1 MSRRSPLAILSA
13 TAVLLLAPASASLV
27 EDSTAGFVSY
37 QFDGDTHHDAPDLCA
52 NAAPA
57 WSLPLGGATDGLLVP
72 PDDLSDHYVLEVTGP
87 AVGKRISVDVASVA
101 DVPELGLSVFVPG
114 CGSTVLD
121 LVNWPTPE
129 PSPPA
134 PAAGE
139 TQHSA
144 DVAWPER
151 CDSRVRLFLLDQMG
165 GLPIPSAIHVAWT
178 DGSEA
183 PVSLSFSNPEFAV
196 YSSTDK
202 LGITLKGAW
211 ANVDDAWTGDFR
223 YAVGPCDAVDG
234 GAVYG
239 DAPSL
244 NMGVLS
250 FTPTRSGPY
259 VVQVALPDAGSAGPS
274 SPVTLDPRP
283 FLPADPHDVM
293 HAIGDAGGIDPH
305 DPVPATPSLTT
316 ASSDPLGT
324 ATVLLAGV
332 TFDAVV
338 SSVPRV
344 VVPMSCHMCLE
355 GVEEVVREIS
365 YRLTSSM
372 AA

>member
-1 MSRRSPLAILSA
+1 MSHQSTLALLTVA
-13 TAVLLLAPASASLV
+13 TVLLLAPASASLA

-37 QFDGDTHHDAPDLCA
+37 QFDGGTHHDAPDRCA
-52 NAAPA
+52 QAAPT
-57 WSLPLGGATDGLLVP
+57 WELPLGGTTDGLLVP
-72 PDDLSDHYVLEVTGP
+72 PDDLADHFVLEVTDS
-87 AVGKRISVDVASVA
+87 AVGKRLSVEASSVA
-101 DVPELGLSVFVPG
+101 GSPDLAVSVYLPG

-139 TQHSA
+139 QQHSA
-144 DVAWPER
+144 DVAAPEH
-151 CDSRVRLFLLDQMG
+151 CDSRLRLFVLDRMA
-165 GLPIPSAIHVAWT
+165 GLPSPPSIHLAWT
-178 DGSEA
+178 DGSEGA
-183 PVSLSFSNPEFAV
+183 VPLAFRNPEFAA

-211 ANVDDAWTGDFR
+211 ANVHEAWAGDFR

-239 DAPSL
+239 DAPTL

-259 VVQVALPDAGSAGPS
+259 VVQVALTDAGSATPS
-274 SPVTLDPRP
+274 NLVALDPRP
-283 FLPADPHDVM
+283 FLPADPHDAM
-293 HAIGDAGGIDPH
+293 HGVGDAVGLDPH
-305 DPVPATPSLTT
+305 DPVPAAPSLTT
-316 ASSDPLGT
+316 ALSDPVGT
-324 ATVLLAGV
+324 SATILAGL
-332 TFDAVV
+332 TLDGVV
-338 SSVPRV
+338 AWIPSFVI
-344 VVPMSCHMCLE
+344 PMSCHMCVDE
-355 GVEEVVREIS
+355 VEEVAREVG